1 MRQDNPFAPPPVHG
15 KPRRPANGGGA
26 NVVRRWNL
34 SLSLSPPQNGPWNCY
49 GRKKGKKGGV
59 RMGGKGGGGEGSL
72 GCHCYNFE
80 KRRVKRS

>member
-34 SLSLSPPQNGPWNCY
+34 SLSLSSTEWAMELLRSEK
-49 GRKKGKKGGV
+49 RKKGRRADGWERRGRGRLV
-59 RMGGKGGGGEGSL
+59 RL
-72 GCHCYNFE
+72 PLLQL
-80 KRRVKRS
+80 